1 MTRRLRPNEMTRL
14 TMQAGMMLVEATMVI
29 AMRMWG
35 MAGMW
40 RVTGAEDALMVSEKT
55 AAVQAAAM
63 AAGQAIMAGK
73 SPAVVALAAMKP
85 VRAKTRGN
93 VKRLALRGPGPK
105 S

>member
-1 MTRRLRPNEMTRL
+1 MARRPKLDEMTRL
-14 TMQAGMMLVEATMVI
+14 TLQTGMMLTEANMVI

-40 RVTGAEDALMVSEKT
+40 RVTGAEDARMVSEKT

-63 AAGQAIMAGK
+63 AAGQAMLAGK
-73 SPAVVALAAMKP
+73 SPAGVALAAMKP
-85 VRAKTRGN
+85 VRAKTRSN
-93 VKRLALRGPGPK
+93 AKRLALRGPGPK